1 MQYGNE
7 DFLAG
12 LVAEACGEKPL
23 PPPSLSLS
31 LCMCACFTVYCVLA
45 VNALPLNATNF
56 NVDNVRIAKIIV
68 SHSTY
73 ILDMLQFI
81 LCAPLGGWCA
91 QI

>member
-23 PPPSLSLS
+23 PPSLSSLSLS
-31 LCMCACFTVYCVLA
+31 MCMCACFTVYCVLA

-73 ILDMLQFI
+73 IRYATLYT
-81 LCAPLGGWCA
+81 LCTT
-91 QI
+91 IY